1 MDNDHAQGP
10 ADAPLTLLEYGDYQC
25 PSTGRAFGVVERLQL
40 HFAER
45 LRFVFRHFP
54 MVDQHPRA
62 MPAALLAEAAADAGS
77 FWGMHAL
84 LLSHQN
90 SLEDPDLSR
99 YAEQFG
105 LPGTGGTR
113 VHYERVDADL
123 AAGRAAGVTRTP
135 AFFVNGVPH
144 EGGFDF
150 GSLVTA
156 IEQAAVQATE
166 KAVEKG

>member
-1 MDNDHAQGP
+1 MQGP

-25 PSTGRAFGVVERLQL
+25 PYSGRAFGVVERLQL
-40 HFAER
+40 HFAGR
-45 LRFVFRHFP
+45 LRFAFRHFP
-54 MVDQHPRA
+54 LVDQHPRA

-84 LLSHQN
+84 LLSHQD
-90 SLEDPDLSR
+90 SLEDTDLSR

-113 VHYERVDADL
+113 AHYQRVDEDL
-123 AAGRAAGVTRTP
+123 AAGRSAGVRGTP

-150 GSLVTA
+150 ESLRETLENA
-156 IEQAAVQATE
+156 D
-166 KAVEKG
+166 KGVIG